1 MAGAASQLV
10 ARRVV
15 RIELKSE
22 SSAPSRTAAGVPS
35 TMAAR
40 KMKASL
46 SVRLAA
52 LLGMRIGSEL
62 ARTTKLASA
71 RNCKPCAPVNDRQQN
86 KPHAH
91 TIAPAQRLAHQY
103 ALAARL

>member
-22 SSAPSRTAAGVPS
+22 SSAPSKTAAGVPS
-35 TMAAR
+35 TMTAR
-40 KMKASL
+40 KMKASP
-46 SVRLAA
+46 SVMLAA

-62 ARTTKLASA
+62 ASTTKLASA
-71 RNCKPCAPVNDRQQN
+71 RNCKPCTPLNDRQQ
-86 KPHAH
+86 KSAHAH

-103 ALAARL
+103 DLAARL